1 MHQWFLCQVTLSQT
15 GLIAEDEIEISLSNE
30 NVKELTFDQMSV
42 CSFDKEICLGKK
54 KKYTGHFLHEKL
66 SCSNVKAARGQTS

>member
-1 MHQWFLCQVTLSQT
+1 MQKKIKEGQKEMHQWFLCQVTLSQT

-54 KKYTGHFLHEKL
+54 KSTLD
-66 SCSNVKAARGQTS
+66 TSYMKS

>member
-30 NVKELTFDQMSV
+30 NVKEVTFDQMSV
-42 CSFDKEICLGKK
+42 CSFDKEICLG
-54 KKYTGHFLHEKL
+54 GEKSTL
-66 SCSNVKAARGQTS
+66 DTFYMKS